1 MARANTLL
9 AEWDQIEERSQR
21 EGWRVIPDIKKK
33 AEQLITTRDAIKLNV
48 EATERLLKEFEDRV
62 VKAEEQSSGL
72 Q

>member
-1 MARANTLL
+1 MLFWQSGIT
-9 AEWDQIEERSQR
+9 
-21 EGWRVIPDIKKK
+21 KKK

-72 Q
+72 R